1 MSEYNIYKDIAGRT
15 NGDIYIG
22 VVGPVRTGKS
32 TFIKQFMEKLVLPM
46 IDDKFIKQRTNDELP
61 QSSGGKMIMTTEPKF
76 VPEEAVELSFEEKAS
91 FKVRMIDCVGY
102 TVPDAVGYEDEDGV
116 RMVSTPWFKREIPFQ
131 EAAEIGT
138 QKVIDEHSTIGLVIT
153 TDGSF
158 SDIPRNNFV
167 KAEERVVNELKT
179 IGKPYIIAL
188 NSTHPEKDETV
199 ELAQSLSKKYNV
211 PVIPIDCLNL
221 RKEDIYKILKK
232 VLYEFPI
239 KEIYIDLPKWIASLE
254 EDHWLRKEY
263 DDAIKTSIMDIKT
276 IRDIDLLVNRLSEN
290 NNSKEV
296 KLKKVDL
303 GEGLAQLNVN
313 LPEHLYF
320 EVIEELSGYS
330 VNDQKELMKLICDL
344 SKAKKEYDRVEE
356 ALNSVKETG
365 YGIVKPTLTDMSFDE
380 PELIKKG
387 NQSGVKLKASA
398 PSIHMIRA
406 DIHTEVSPVVG
417 TEKQSVELITFLQK
431 DFEKNPESIW
441 ETDFL
446 GRSLHNIV
454 QDGISQK
461 LFRMPESA
469 QIKIRDTIEKIVN
482 EGSGGL
488 ICIIL

>member
-1 MSEYNIYKDIAGRT
+1 MTEFNIYKDIAERT

-32 TFIKQFMEKLVLPM
+32 TFIKQFMDKLVMPM
-46 IDDKFIKQRTNDELP
+46 LEDKYIKKRTKDELP

-76 VPEEAVELSFEEKAS
+76 VPEEAIKLTFDDNAS

-102 TVPDAVGYEDEDGV
+102 SVDGALGYKDEDGI
-116 RMVSTPWFKREIPFQ
+116 RMVSTPWFNKEIPFQ
-131 EAAEIGT
+131 KAAEIGT
-138 QKVIDEHSTIGLVIT
+138 KKVIAEHSTIGLVVT

-158 SDIPRNNFV
+158 SEIPRENFV
-167 KAEERVVNELKT
+167 DAEKRVIKELDD

-188 NSTHPEKDETV
+188 NSIHPENENTIK
-199 ELAQSLSKKYNV
+199 LSQKLSEKYDV
-211 PVIPIDCLNL
+211 PVIPIDCLHLSND
-221 RKEDIYKILKK
+221 DIYKILKK

-239 KEIYIDLPKWIASLE
+239 KEIYIDFPSWLESLE
-254 EDHWLRKEY
+254 KNHWLRNEY
-263 DDAIKTSIMDIKT
+263 EELIKKSINSVNT
-276 IRDIDLLVNRLSEN
+276 IRDVNAFLDRLVEN
-290 NNSKEV
+290 ENSKEV
-296 KLKKVDL
+296 LLRKVDL
-303 GEGLAQLNVN
+303 GEGLANVEIK
-313 LPEHLYF
+313 LIQKLYF
-320 EVIEELSGYS
+320 DIIEEVSGF
-330 VNDQKELMKLICDL
+330 NITNQKELMKLISEL
-344 SKAKKEYDRVEE
+344 SEAKKEYDQVEE
-356 ALNSVKETG
+356 ALNEVKKTG
-365 YGIVKPTLTDMSFDE
+365 YGIVRPTLKDMSFDE

-417 TEKQSVELITFLQK
+417 TEKQSVELITFLQE
-431 DFEKNPESIW
+431 DFENNPDSIW

-454 QDGISQK
+454 QEGISQK

-469 QIKIRDTIEKIVN
+469 QVKIRDTIEKIVN

>member
-1 MSEYNIYKDIAGRT
+1 MADFNIYQDIAERT

-32 TFIKQFMEKLVLPM
+32 TFIKRFMEKLVLPM
-46 IDDKFIKQRTNDELP
+46 IDDKFIKERTKDELP

-76 VPEEAVELSFEEKAS
+76 VPEEAIKLSFEDNAL

-102 TVPDAVGYEDEDGV
+102 TVPGAVGYEDEDGL
-116 RMVSTPWFKREIPFQ
+116 RMVSTPWFEREIPFQ

-138 QKVIDEHSTIGLVIT
+138 QKVIEEHSTIGLVVT

-158 SDIPRNNFV
+158 SDMPRHNFV
-167 KAEERVVNELKT
+167 MAEERVIEELKE

-188 NSTHPEKDETV
+188 NSNHPEAEETV
-199 ELAQSLSKKYNV
+199 ELAEKLSKKYNV
-211 PVIPIDCLNL
+211 PVIPIDCLHL
-221 RKEDIYKILKK
+221 KKDDIYKILKK
-232 VLYEFPI
+232 VLFEFPVR
-239 KEIYIDLPKWIASLE
+239 EFYIELPGWVNSLDS
-254 EDHWLRKEY
+254 DHWLRDEY
-263 DDAIKTSIMDIKT
+263 DQIVRNTFTDIEK
-276 IRDIDLLVNRLSEN
+276 IRDIDLAIQRFDEDDNSE
-290 NNSKEV
+290 KTLLE
-296 KLKKVDL
+296 KIDL
-303 GEGLAQLNVN
+303 GEGLAVISIN
-313 LPEHLYF
+313 LSEKLYF
-320 EVIEELSGYS
+320 NIIEELSGYP
-330 VNDQKELMKLICDL
+330 VTGQKELMKLISDL
-344 SKAKKEYDRVEE
+344 STAKHEYDKVEQ
-356 ALNSVKETG
+356 ALEDVRKTG
-365 YGIVKPTLTDMSFDE
+365 YGIVKPGLIDMSFDE
-380 PELIKKG
+380 PELIKRG

-417 TEKQSVELITFLQK
+417 TEKQSVELITFLQE
-431 DFEKNPESIW
+431 DFEKDPESIW

-454 QDGISQK
+454 QEGISQK
-461 LFRMPESA
+461 LYRMPESA